1 MSKGTY
7 SHSNRHRMHEP
18 TNHAMTPFEIETT
31 RLKRDLIEAQ
41 TTITN
46 LSYKLKAMR
55 DELRH
60 SRSDYQ
66 TLADDYIRMRA
77 IQRRDT
83 EIVEYMLSDD
93 TTVSVYIKGEKYEA
107 LCREEIENVM
117 EADPDYH
124 N

>member
-1 MSKGTY
+1 
-7 SHSNRHRMHEP
+7 
-18 TNHAMTPFEIETT
+18 
-31 RLKRDLIEAQ
+31 
-41 TTITN
+41 
-46 LSYKLKAMR
+46 MR

-117 EADPDYH
+117 EADPDYP